1 MSTWQLFSDADN
13 NYRWQNNSNDTSN
26 LITPSPPPIP
36 IPTSPLPSMYNLL
49 LHASTEH
56 LFQPQDEENAMDDGF
71 GFSNSLF
78 MTGSGR
84 KVTISTNGI
93 VRAKTLLGLGLND
106 EILGSDNQNPL
117 NAKKFNG
124 FDEEL
129 PNLKVIDSCKKSS
142 SVSFQSP
149 LVSRLRNGFEGKIV
163 QPDSGSSGS
172 GAKHA
177 PVKFQSAVSNSQ
189 TPQNAKKFNVF
200 DEESPYLQRMDSC
213 KTTSVVSFQSPL
225 VGRLK
230 NGFES
235 ASVQPASGLGG
246 GAKQSPIKFQTAG
259 GRSLSISGDALKRA
273 RSLLGDPDLGDFFE
287 GGDSLFSFP
296 DKRQTNAIT
305 SSVERSESNGR
316 GSNIQTPQNVQKFNV
331 LDEESPH
338 LQRMDSCKTKSVM
351 SFQSPLVGR
360 LKNGFESKIVQPDS
374 GSGICAKQV
383 PSKFQTIGNIQTPQ
397 NVNKFNA
404 FDEESP
410 HLQLMDS
417 CKMTSAVSFQSPLVG
432 RLKNGFESTSVQP
445 DSGLGGGAKQ
455 SPIKFQTAG
464 GRSLSISG
472 DALKRARSLLGDPD
486 LGDFFEGGDSLFSF
500 PDKRQTN
507 AITSSVERSESN
519 NTHTPLLHQMTPES
533 NHNHMKKSFTYPLQ
547 PSKQMEFSNKL
558 PHEGNGNNLIMK
570 FDDAVNENDCGR
582 KSSNTPGQKPLYN
595 KNAVVNSTIKSSSL
609 NGFSSRM
616 DSRGKPLG
624 RALVDISNTT
634 TTVDTNNKQPSSGK
648 RSLGLNDCGRKSS
661 NTPGQKPLYNKNAV
675 VNSTIKSSS
684 LDGFSSR
691 MDSRGKPLGRA
702 LVDISNTTTTVDTNN
717 KQPSSGKRRLGLN
730 ATVSSF
736 KKLRLSNISA
746 SGDQGVQKFSNDLSQ
761 LSSGASGSKR
771 KVSTRYPFRYP
782 RMHIKEFFT
791 VPLLEQKLHF
801 PNQVRHVTS
810 GNAGKYIF
818 NDGSDDSGMGAEAF
832 VHLLAQHRASRHFA
846 SKEWVLNHYKWIV
859 WKLACYERCYPA
871 RCAGKFLTV
880 SNVLEELKY
889 RYEREVNHGHRS
901 TIKKI
906 LEGDGLP
913 SSMMILC
920 ISSIH
925 SDHVLESETL
935 FEAQTGNQSTEAV
948 KVELTDGWYSIN
960 AILDVPLSKQLA
972 AGRLFVGQKLRMWGA
987 GLCGW
992 NGPVSPLE
1000 VSSTVSL
1007 FLHMNG
1013 TCRAHWADRLGFSK
1027 VAGPPL
1033 AFKCI
1038 KSNGGLVPQTL
1049 AGITRIYPNL
1059 YKERLS
1065 TGRSVVISERMEN
1078 KMMELHNQRR
1088 SAVVDNIVSEY
1099 QRERTG
1105 SHIYDYGDSEGA
1117 KIYKMLETAAEPEFL
1132 MADMSPEQLNSFAA
1146 YKAKLNAIRQS
1157 QMESSIEKALKDSGL
1172 GNREVM
1178 PFLRLRVVGLT
1189 YKTRQE
1195 KPKEGI
1201 VTIWNPTQKQRQEL
1215 VEGEAYAIAGLTPSG
1230 SDLDVLHLHTRGS
1243 TTKWLPLSSNA
1254 KEQFKPFFSSRKSI
1268 PLSSLS
1274 DIPLSNEFDVV
1285 AFVVHVGEVYTS
1297 NQQKKQWIFV
1307 TDGSIMHG
1315 LQSEKFMDTMLAICF
1330 CSPLIDHDSFP
1341 PINYNLAGS
1350 TVGFCNL
1357 IKKEKDHTNHVWV
1370 ADANETSTYYLK
1382 FDSPH
1387 CSHLR
1392 NAASSVRRWANESS
1406 MIMEKLKEKVFDI
1419 IGDCKG

>member
-1 MSTWQLFSDADN
+1 MSTWKLCSDADN
-13 NYRWQNNSNDTSN
+13 NYRWQINSDDTSN
-26 LITPSPPPIP
+26 LITSSPASIP
-36 IPTSPLPSMYNLL
+36 IPSMYNLL

-84 KVTISTNGI
+84 KVTISPNGI
-93 VRAKTLLGLGLND
+93 VRAKNLLGLGLND
-106 EILGSDNQNPL
+106 EILGSDDAQTPL

-124 FDEEL
+124 FDEQL
-129 PNLKVIDSCKKSS
+129 PHLKVTDSCKKSS
-142 SVSFQSP
+142 SVPFQSP
-149 LVSRLRNGFEGKIV
+149 FDSRLRRNGFQGKIV
-163 QPDSGSSGS
+163 QPDSGS
-172 GAKHA
+172 GAKQA
-177 PVKFQSAVSNSQ
+177 PVKFQSVVSNIQ

-213 KTTSVVSFQSPL
+213 KT
-225 VGRLK
+225 
-230 NGFES
+230 
-235 ASVQPASGLGG
+235 
-246 GAKQSPIKFQTAG
+246 
-259 GRSLSISGDALKRA
+259 
-273 RSLLGDPDLGDFFE
+273 
-287 GGDSLFSFP
+287 
-296 DKRQTNAIT
+296 
-305 SSVERSESNGR
+305 
-316 GSNIQTPQNVQKFNV
+316 
-331 LDEESPH
+331 
-338 LQRMDSCKTKSVM
+338 
-351 SFQSPLVGR
+351 
-360 LKNGFESKIVQPDS
+360 
-374 GSGICAKQV
+374 
-383 PSKFQTIGNIQTPQ
+383 
-397 NVNKFNA
+397 
-404 FDEESP
+404 
-410 HLQLMDS
+410 
-417 CKMTSAVSFQSPLVG
+417 TSAVSFQSPLVG

-464 GRSLSISG
+464 GRSLSISS

-486 LGDFFEGGDSLFSF
+486 LGDFFDGGDSLFSF

-507 AITSSVERSESN
+507 TITSSVERSEST

-533 NHNHMKKSFTYPLQ
+533 NHNHMKKSFTYPLE
-547 PSKQMEFSNKL
+547 PFKQMEFSNKL

-570 FDDAVNENDCGR
+570 FDDAVNESDCGR

-595 KNAVVNSTIKSSSL
+595 KNDVVNSTTKCSSL

-624 RALVDISNTT
+624 RSLVNISNTT
-634 TTVDTNNKQPSSGK
+634 TAVDTNNKQPSI
-648 RSLGLNDCGRKSS
+648 R
-661 NTPGQKPLYNKNAV
+661 
-675 VNSTIKSSS
+675 
-684 LDGFSSR
+684 
-691 MDSRGKPLGRA
+691 
-702 LVDISNTTTTVDTNN
+702 
-717 KQPSSGKRRLGLN
+717 KRRVGLS

-736 KKLRLSNISA
+736 KKPRISNISA
-746 SGDQGVQKFSNDLSQ
+746 SGDQGVQNFRNDLSR
-761 LSSGASGSKR
+761 LSSGASGCKR
-771 KVSTRYPFRYP
+771 KVSVRYPFMYP
-782 RMHIKEFFT
+782 RMHIKEFFA
-791 VPLLEQKLHF
+791 VPPLVHKPHF
-801 PNQVRHVTS
+801 PNQVRQVTS

-818 NDGSDDSGMGAEAF
+818 NDGSDDSGMGVEAF
-832 VHLLAQHRASRHFA
+832 VHLLAQHGASLHFA

-913 SSMMILC
+913 SSMMTLC
-920 ISSIH
+920 ISSVH
-925 SDHVLESETL
+925 SDHVLESGTL

-972 AGRLFVGQKLRMWGA
+972 AGKLFVGQKLRIWGA

-1013 TCRAHWADRLGFSK
+1013 TYRAHWADRLGICK

-1038 KSNGGLVPQTL
+1038 KSNGGLVPHTL
-1049 AGITRIYPNL
+1049 ARITRIYPIL

-1065 TGRSVVISERMEN
+1065 SGRSVVMSERMEN

-1099 QRERTG
+1099 QNERTD
-1105 SHIYDYGDSEGA
+1105 SHIYDCDDSEGA
-1117 KIYKMLETAAEPEFL
+1117 KIYRMLETAAEPEYL
-1132 MADMSPEQLNSFAA
+1132 MADMSLEQLNSFGA

-1172 GNREVM
+1172 GNREVT
-1178 PFLRLRVVGLT
+1178 PFMRLRVVGLT
-1189 YKTRQE
+1189 YKTRRE

-1201 VTIWNPTQKQRQEL
+1201 VTIWSPTQKQRQEL
-1215 VEGEAYAIAGLTPSG
+1215 VEGEAYAIAGLIPSG
-1230 SDLDVLHLHTRGS
+1230 SDSDVLRLQSRGS
-1243 TTKWLPLSSNA
+1243 TTKWLPLSSSA

-1274 DIPLSNEFDVV
+1274 DIPLSNEFDIV

-1297 NQQKKQWIFV
+1297 NQQKKQWVFV

-1315 LQSEKFMDTMLAICF
+1315 LQWNKLMDTLLAICF
-1330 CSPLIDHDSFP
+1330 CSPLIDNDSFP

-1370 ADANETSTYYLK
+1370 ADANEISTYYLK

-1392 NAASSVRRWANESS
+1392 NAACSVRRWASGS
-1406 MIMEKLKEKVFDI
+1406 GLIMKKLKEKVFDI
-1419 IGDCKG
+1419 IGDCKA

>member
-1 MSTWQLFSDADN
+1 MSTWKLFSDADN
-13 NYRWQNNSNDTSN
+13 NYRWQINSDDTSN
-26 LITPSPPPIP
+26 LITPSPPPIH
-36 IPTSPLPSMYNLL
+36 IPSMYNLL

-84 KVTISTNGI
+84 KVTISPNGI
-93 VRAKTLLGLGLND
+93 VRAKNLLGLGLND
-106 EILGSDNQNPL
+106 EILGSDVQTPL

-129 PNLKVIDSCKKSS
+129 PHLKVIDSCKKSS
-142 SVSFQSP
+142 SVPFQSP

-177 PVKFQSAVSNSQ
+177 PVKFQSVVSNIQ

-213 KTTSVVSFQSPL
+213 KTTSVVSFESPL

-235 ASVQPASGLGG
+235 TSVQPDSGLGG
-246 GAKQSPIKFQTAG
+246 GANQSPIKFQTAG

-273 RSLLGDPDLGDFFE
+273 RSLLGDPDLGDFF
-287 GGDSLFSFP
+287 D
-296 DKRQTNAIT
+296 
-305 SSVERSESNGR
+305 
-316 GSNIQTPQNVQKFNV
+316 
-331 LDEESPH
+331 
-338 LQRMDSCKTKSVM
+338 
-351 SFQSPLVGR
+351 
-360 LKNGFESKIVQPDS
+360 
-374 GSGICAKQV
+374 
-383 PSKFQTIGNIQTPQ
+383 
-397 NVNKFNA
+397 
-404 FDEESP
+404 
-410 HLQLMDS
+410 
-417 CKMTSAVSFQSPLVG
+417 
-432 RLKNGFESTSVQP
+432 
-445 DSGLGGGAKQ
+445 
-455 SPIKFQTAG
+455 
-464 GRSLSISG
+464 
-472 DALKRARSLLGDPD
+472 
-486 LGDFFEGGDSLFSF
+486 GGDSLFSF

-582 KSSNTPGQKPLYN
+582 KRSNTPGQKPLYN

-634 TTVDTNNKQPSSGK
+634 TTVD
-648 RSLGLNDCGRKSS
+648 R
-661 NTPGQKPLYNKNAV
+661 
-675 VNSTIKSSS
+675 
-684 LDGFSSR
+684 
-691 MDSRGKPLGRA
+691 
-702 LVDISNTTTTVDTNN
+702 NN

-730 ATVSSF
+730 ASVSSF
-736 KKLRLSNISA
+736 KKPRLSNISA
-746 SGDQGVQKFSNDLSQ
+746 SGDQGVQNFPNDLSQ
-761 LSSGASGSKR
+761 LSSGASGCKR

-791 VPLLEQKLHF
+791 VPPLEQKLHF
-801 PNQVRHVTS
+801 PNQVRQVTS

-832 VHLLAQHRASRHFA
+832 VHLLAHHGASLHFA

-913 SSMMILC
+913 SSMMTLC
-920 ISSIH
+920 ISSVH
-925 SDHVLESETL
+925 SDHVLESGTLCET
-935 FEAQTGNQSTEAV
+935 QTGNQSMEAV

-972 AGRLFVGQKLRMWGA
+972 AGRLFVGQKLRIWGA

-1013 TCRAHWADRLGFSK
+1013 TYRAHWADRLGFCK

-1038 KSNGGLVPQTL
+1038 KSNGGLVPQAL
-1049 AGITRIYPNL
+1049 AGITRIYPIL

-1099 QRERTG
+1099 QKERTG

-1117 KIYKMLETAAEPEFL
+1117 KIYKMLETAAEPEYL

-1172 GNREVM
+1172 GNREVT

-1215 VEGEAYAIAGLTPSG
+1215 AEGEAYAIAGLTPSG
-1230 SDLDVLHLHTRGS
+1230 SDSDVLHLQTRGS
-1243 TTKWLPLSSNA
+1243 TTKWLPLSSSA
-1254 KEQFKPFFSSRKSI
+1254 KEQFKPFFTSRKSI

-1297 NQQKKQWIFV
+1297 NQQKKQWVFV
-1307 TDGSIMHG
+1307 TDGSTIMHG
-1315 LQSEKFMDTMLAICF
+1315 LQSEKFMDALLAICF

-1370 ADANETSTYYLK
+1370 ADANEISTYYLK

-1419 IGDCKG
+1419 IGDCKA